1 MRNWRDLVAGFVRRF
16 GVFSEAMSEREL
28 DWWSPLADV
37 RQAVGRVEG
46 ILEAV
51 THRLDRLEADVK
63 GVRNTL
69 FSLLVV
75 TIAGLIAVIATLLVK
90 L

>member
-1 MRNWRDLVAGFVRRF
+1 MRNWRDLVAFRAPF

-28 DWWSPLADV
+28 DWWPPLADV

-51 THRLDRLEADVK
+51 MHRLDRLEADVK

-69 FSLLVV
+69 FSLLVG